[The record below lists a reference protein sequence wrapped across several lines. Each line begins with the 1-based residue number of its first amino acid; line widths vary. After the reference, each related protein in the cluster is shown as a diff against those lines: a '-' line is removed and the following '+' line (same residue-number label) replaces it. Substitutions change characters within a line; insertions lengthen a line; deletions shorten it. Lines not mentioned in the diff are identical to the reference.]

1 MPSVKSSLHSEKHVG
16 LKKNGSPCRA
26 SVTAAAVGEPK
37 RRMMTAK
44 GWMAGLDRGARTSSC
59 QRVGHSPSRLPVDGL
74 FFTVAIDYMNELL
87 LERDTLMG
95 RLEVARGALPAD
107 HPLLQRPPDAPPS
120 LWERRWNGGEFKEG
134 EDDDEDEDE
143 D

>member
-1 MPSVKSSLHSEKHVG
+1 MQGKCNSRRRGRAKATDDDGKRLDGRAGPRSENVVLSK
-16 LKKNGSPCRA
+16 
-26 SVTAAAVGEPK
+26 T
-37 RRMMTAK
+37 
-44 GWMAGLDRGARTSSC
+44 
-59 QRVGHSPSRLPVDGL
+59 
-74 FFTVAIDYMNELL
+74 IDYMNELL